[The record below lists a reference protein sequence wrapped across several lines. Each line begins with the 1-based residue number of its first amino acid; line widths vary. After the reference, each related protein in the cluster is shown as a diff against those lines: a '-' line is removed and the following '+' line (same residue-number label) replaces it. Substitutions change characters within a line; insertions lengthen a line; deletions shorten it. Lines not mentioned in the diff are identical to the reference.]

1 MLYPAE
7 LRAPPGLGI
16 SRPWWSRQLR
26 WLALFLA
33 VLGGVAPAHGWP
45 QGAAAAEILLE
56 AGGAA
61 AIRALRP
68 SVELRLE
75 GGGTAV
81 LGDILVP
88 ETVEAEARALLA
100 PLLAPASLDLAEPAV
115 ADRHGRL
122 RARPVGPDGRSLQAA
137 LVAAGLALV
146 RPLPGSDPIVLE
158 ALLLDEARAEA
169 AGLGLWRRPADIM
182 IGAAKAETR
191 LGRFVLL
198 QGVVLQASRQQ
209 RYFYLNFGTD
219 WRTDTTA
226 RIDKET
232 LRAMQR
238 AGFDPAALEG
248 RNVRLRGTLFAEN
261 GPMLELWTHQGIEV
275 LP

>member
-1 MLYPAE
+1 V
-7 LRAPPGLGI
+7 
-16 SRPWWSRQLR
+16 
-26 WLALFLA
+26 LALA
-33 VLGGVAPAHGWP
+33 GGVAAAPALPG
-45 QGAAAAEILLE
+45 GALAAEILLE

-61 AIRALRP
+61 AIGRLRP
-68 SVELRLE
+68 AVELRLE

-81 LGDILVP
+81 LRDIFVP
-88 ETVEAEARALLA
+88 EAVDAGARGLLA
-100 PLLAPASLDLAEPAV
+100 PLLARAALDLAGPAGT
-115 ADRHGRL
+115 DRYGRL
-122 RARPVGPDGRSLQAA
+122 QARPLAADGRSLQAE

-146 RPLPGSDPIVLE
+146 RPLPDSDPVVLE
-158 ALLLDEARAEA
+158 TLLREEALAEA
-169 AGLGLWRRPADIM
+169 AGLGLWRRPADVLVDE
-182 IGAAKAETR
+182 AAAGSM
-191 LGRFVLL
+191 LGQFVLVE
-198 QGVVLQASRQQ
+198 GVVLQASRQQ

>member
-1 MLYPAE
+1 V
-7 LRAPPGLGI
+7 
-16 SRPWWSRQLR
+16 
-26 WLALFLA
+26 LALA
-33 VLGGVAPAHGWP
+33 GGVAAAPALPG
-45 QGAAAAEILLE
+45 GALAAEILLE

-61 AIRALRP
+61 AIGRLRP
-68 SVELRLE
+68 AVELRLE
-75 GGGTAV
+75 GGGAAV
-81 LGDILVP
+81 LRDIFVP
-88 ETVEAEARALLA
+88 EAADAGARGLLA
-100 PLLAPASLDLAEPAV
+100 PLLARAALDLAGPAGT
-115 ADRHGRL
+115 DRYGRL
-122 RARPVGPDGRSLQAA
+122 QARPLAADGRSLQAE

-146 RPLPGSDPIVLE
+146 RPLPDSDPVVLE
-158 ALLLDEARAEA
+158 TLLREEALAEA
-169 AGLGLWRRPADIM
+169 AGLGLWRRPADVLVDE
-182 IGAAKAETR
+182 AAAGSM
-191 LGRFVLL
+191 LGQFVLVE
-198 QGVVLQASRQQ
+198 GVVLQASRQQ

-261 GPMLELWTHQGIEV
+261 GPMLELWTHRGIEV